1 LKLEKVAPPWNN
13 SRSITKGKEPLMRL
27 DTKKRKKATRGFE
40 SVYGREKLIDQ
51 MFQIFCKGKHG
62 LDAFLLEIG
71 RMMAETIM
79 PACAF
84 ARRQVH

>member
-1 LKLEKVAPPWNN
+1 MQQEGLNRFA
-13 SRSITKGKEPLMRL
+13 GKR
-27 DTKKRKKATRGFE
+27 R
-40 SVYGREKLIDQ
+40 
-51 MFQIFCKGKHG
+51 IFCKGKQG

-84 ARRQVH
+84 ARRQVY